1 MSERNL
7 ILIGAPGSGKG
18 TQAKRLA
25 KRFGIPQ
32 IATGDI
38 LREAAASGS
47 EAGGRARSIMERGHL
62 VPDDLVIDIVRARLA
77 KEDCNPGFILDGFP
91 RTTGQAEALD
101 AILREQGRGP
111 VRVVALVV
119 ADEELVRRILSRGE
133 SRADDNEGSLRNR
146 LEVYDR
152 ETAPVLEHYRSA
164 LVEIDGVGDMDQI
177 TDAIVEALTEQ
188 R

>member
-7 ILIGAPGSGKG
+7 ILIGPPGSGKG
-18 TQAKRLA
+18 TQAMRLA

-38 LREAAASGS
+38 LREAVASGS
-47 EAGGRARSIMERGHL
+47 EAGERVQSIMEGGDL
-62 VPDDLVIDIVRARLA
+62 VPDELVIDIARARLA
-77 KEDCNPGFILDGFP
+77 KEDCNAGFILDGFP

-101 AILREQGRGP
+101 AILQEQGRGP

-119 ADEELVRRILSRGE
+119 ADEELVRRILRRGE
-133 SRADDNEGSLRNR
+133 SRADDNEESLRNR

-152 ETAPVLEHYRSA
+152 ETAPVLWHYRSA
-164 LVEIDGVGDMDQI
+164 LVEIDGMGDTDQI
-177 TDAIVEALTEQ
+177 TAAIVEALTEE